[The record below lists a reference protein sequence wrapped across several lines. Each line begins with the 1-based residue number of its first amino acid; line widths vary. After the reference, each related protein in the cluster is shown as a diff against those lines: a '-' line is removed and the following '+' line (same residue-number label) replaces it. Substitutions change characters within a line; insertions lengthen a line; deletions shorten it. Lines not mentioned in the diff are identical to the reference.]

1 MAKLKDG
8 FYKQTASSIGSD
20 LLVLL
25 AGGGAKP
32 ISDFAT
38 TTDLSGYLPLTGGT
52 LIGVDPILTLNCTDA
67 SPRIVFKQN
76 GTTKGSIRFND
87 NNQLSVL
94 PKNSPTW
101 YEFLHTGNYS
111 SYALPKDGNAVS
123 ATKLQ
128 TARTIWGQS
137 FDGTGNVNGI
147 LTLNYNSSTS
157 GIELTREGSNES
169 SIAFN
174 NGYGRSVIGSWGGGT
189 HLWIQGLG
197 NILTAN
203 MTTGNVGIGTT
214 NPSYKLQVEGYF
226 YCHGSDSI
234 GRVNIYNRSQTYP
247 TSVTRDACNLLLG
260 GHLSAKNGYNTG
272 IGFNALYNYN
282 YSTYGSHLHAWIGL
296 SPCINSAW
304 AELYDLVIATNSSTT
319 TNTAPL
325 ERVRITYDGC
335 LLIGRKVSA
344 RKATWLKLVTPGHT
358 GSSAWCIGVDDTT
371 DNSYLYFKY
380 ADADSLACYVRHDG
394 CMFSPHFYES
404 SDQRLKEN
412 IQAII
417 NKDNIP
423 QIKEFDWKENGSHSY
438 GLIAQELEEQGYS
451 ELVSTKNDGYKTVN
465 YSAAL
470 SLIVGKL
477 QVKIKEL
484 EKEIENL
491 KNKN

>member
-32 ISDFAT
+32 IADFAT

-128 TARTIWGQS
+128 TARIIWGHS
-137 FDGTGNVNGI
+137 FDGTVDITTGDI
-147 LTLNYNSSTS
+147 TAYANS
-157 GIELTREGSNES
+157 
-169 SIAFN
+169 
-174 NGYGRSVIGSWGGGT
+174 GGT
-189 HLWIQGLG
+189 TSLNLFKASGDVGWQISGRYTSSETGLKAYYYNGSTWNCYQYISTNG
-197 NILTAN
+197 NI
-203 MTTGNVGIGTT
+203 GIGTT

-282 YSTYGSHLHAWIGL
+282 YSLYGSHLHAWIGL
-296 SPCINSAW
+296 SPCINSAS

-380 ADADSLACYVRHDG
+380 ADADSLAWYVRHDG
-394 CMFSPHFYES
+394 CMFAPHFYES

-451 ELVSTKNDGYKTVN
+451 ELVSTKDDGYKTVN

-484 EKEIENL
+484 EKEIKELRNG
-491 KNKN
+491 